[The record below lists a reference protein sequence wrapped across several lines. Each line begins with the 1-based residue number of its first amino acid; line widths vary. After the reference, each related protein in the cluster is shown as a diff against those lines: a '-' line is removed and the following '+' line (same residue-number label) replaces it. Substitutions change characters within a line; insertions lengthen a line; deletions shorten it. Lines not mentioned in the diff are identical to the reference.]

1 MDNLST
7 QLYQQIEIIIQKGKV
22 YLHNKTAEMIEELVY
37 ETASMLTTD
46 DVIAVSA
53 TPTYQ
58 IMNIPP
64 NKAVLLEILDGW
76 EDGKISYYLTK
87 VKTKTIDFQGNINL
101 KIKYLS
107 GMIALPQIVDGEIV
121 KLGSKDGFVV
131 DTAAKADNPVNDL
144 YWLAEDLLAYT
155 DLTGEQFDT
164 EKAQLK
170 LWKMN
175 SILSKNDF
183 PKVQE
188 LQENLLGRLE
198 IPMFFEKEEFAAKVN
213 ELYQLL
219 MKMKNGEI

>member
-1 MDNLST
+1 MSNLST

-22 YLHNKTAEMIEELVY
+22 YLHNKSDEMIEELIY
-37 ETASMLTTD
+37 ETTSMLTTD
-46 DVIAVSA
+46 DLIAVSA

-58 IMNIPP
+58 ITNIPP
-64 NKAVLLEILDGW
+64 DKVILLEILDGW

-87 VKTKTIDFQGNINL
+87 VKSKTIDFQGSINL
-101 KIKYLS
+101 KIKSLS
-107 GMIALPQIVDGEIV
+107 GVIALPQIVDGEIV
-121 KLGSKDGFVV
+121 KLGSKDGFVA
-131 DTAAKADNPVNDL
+131 DTAAKADNPVNAL

-155 DLTGEQFDT
+155 DLTGERFDT

-175 SILSKNDF
+175 PILSKNNF
-183 PKVQE
+183 PKVQK

-198 IPMFFEKEEFAAKVN
+198 IPMFFEKEEFAATVN